1 LFISEVII
9 EIKISDLLISLRYIL
24 FNFGTVLALN
34 KKNTILMNFIKQIPF
49 YIILI
54 IPCLLVAQI
63 IETNTEQ
70 EIDSTNY
77 YYIIKGDSIPREFI
91 NLEEVVLLNKLKF
104 TSKENRKRY
113 LILRRK
119 TRKVYPYAKL
129 ASERLTVMMERL
141 KNVEKKR
148 DKKKY
153 TKRVQKFI
161 EEEFTEKLKKF
172 TRTEGQI
179 LAKLIDRQTG
189 RTAFDLVKELRT
201 GWKAFWYNTTANIFD
216 ISLKEEYNPY
226 VNKED
231 YLIEDILERS
241 FQENILE
248 RQAPAFPIDFLD
260 LTVYWNKISK
270 E

>member
-1 LFISEVII
+1 MN
-9 EIKISDLLISLRYIL
+9 IL
-24 FNFGTVLALN
+24 
-34 KKNTILMNFIKQIPF
+34 KQISF
-49 YIILI
+49 YVFLI
-54 IPCLLVAQI
+54 IPCLLVAQT
-63 IETNTEQ
+63 IETNTTQ

-91 NLEEVVLLNKLKF
+91 DLEEVILLNKLEF

-129 ASERLTVMMERL
+129 AAERLIVMTERL
-141 KNVEKKR
+141 KTIEKKR

-153 TKRVQKFI
+153 TKRVQKYI
-161 EEEFTEKLKKF
+161 EEEFTETLKKF

-179 LAKLIDRQTG
+179 LAKLIHRQTG
-189 RTAFDLVKELRT
+189 RTGFELVKELRT
-201 GWKAFWYNTTANIFD
+201 GWKAFWYNTTANLFD
-216 ISLKEEYNPY
+216 ISLKDEYDPFT
-226 VNKED
+226 NKED

-248 RQAPAFPIDFLD
+248 RQAPAFPIDYLD
-260 LTVYWNKISK
+260 LTAYWNKKSK